1 MLLFGH
7 FLKPNVDNLFEL
19 PGREVREGSVLLE
32 SIALSAPSQTAA
44 ELQSLTELFR

>member
-7 FLKPNVDNLFEL
+7 FHNSNVDNLFEL
-19 PGREVREGSVLLE
+19 PGREVREGSVLPE
-32 SIALSAPSQTAA
+32 FIALSAPSQTAG